1 MADDNERYDS
11 LYEELLV
18 VGRNLENIGNTIRNG
33 LTDERIFLEQY
44 ANLVIVAW
52 DATEPLT
59 SSI

>member
-1 MADDNERYDS
+1 LADDNERYDS